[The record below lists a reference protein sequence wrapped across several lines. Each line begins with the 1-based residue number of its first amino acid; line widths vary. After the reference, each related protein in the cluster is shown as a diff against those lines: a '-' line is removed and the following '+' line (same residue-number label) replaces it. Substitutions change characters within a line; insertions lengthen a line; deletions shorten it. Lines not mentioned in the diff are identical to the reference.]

1 MKNIQGLT
9 RFVESGVVD
18 NKLLKKVDNAELNE
32 SLKRCPAKLTE
43 SVKDSAEGWWVPIS
57 FYNKKNLNNRI
68 YNRKLWENVINNQKE
83 TYVGSPMLTDHPA
96 GDSDGNP
103 RDICGVWLDAKMDE
117 PGPDGV
123 GLVWGLL
130 VPSGRLGDDLRDHI
144 KHGLKVGTSSSGFG
158 DMMPDG
164 VTVDPDT
171 YQIERLAD
179 FVLCPSQGTYFSYDE
194 DDDQID
200 DKSIKESLEAH
211 RNIKETTT
219 VKDSKIAKLE
229 EKKFRRDME
238 SFLEEA
244 NNIKDPQA
252 RLEEFREIRSFLEDG
267 ACPDL
272 KEKIEAKIAE
282 QEATIKKML
291 QESVEYKERFG
302 IESPKDLEEKLTM
315 LSEDTKVIESESA
328 NWKKISETLQTKLNK
343 TKEDLNARPS
353 TRYVKY
359 VESKNTKLQ
368 NEMLCQNKKAAEV
381 VNNLIKAY
389 EKLKAENSTL
399 KESTA
404 NTTVDYK
411 KLKEEA
417 ETLKKECDD
426 KATSEDSY
434 KKAYIDLKDAFGE
447 ATNEMNELASKN
459 EKLESRVNNYR
470 EKLLQLRAD
479 LSRKERDYESL
490 RKAYHDLKENVRAKE
505 TEEAREAL
513 REDIESD
520 PVASFYESIYKTYGS
535 QISPYANKILS
546 SANLTEAKRVFYTDV
561 IQNLKESK
569 DIEDSRIPMTSY
581 ITASERQDAL
591 GLKSLKK
598 STIMD
603 RKPEGWL

>member
-1 MKNIQGLT
+1 MKNTQGLT

-117 PGPDGV
+117 PDLDGV

-282 QEATIKKML
+282 QEASIKKML

-426 KATSEDSY
+426 KATSKDSY

-459 EKLESRVNNYR
+459 EKLTSRVNSYR
-470 EKLLQLRAD
+470 EKLSQLRAD

-546 SANLTEAKRVFYTDV
+546 SANLTEAKRVFYADV

>member
-83 TYVGSPMLTDHPA
+83 TYVGSPMPTDHPA

-272 KEKIEAKIAE
+272 KEKIEAKIVE

-490 RKAYHDLKENVRAKE
+490 RKAYRDLKENVRAKE

>member
-1 MKNIQGLT
+1 MKNTQGLT

-117 PGPDGV
+117 PDPDGV

-158 DMMPDG
+158 DMMSDG

-282 QEATIKKML
+282 QEASIKKML

-426 KATSEDSY
+426 KTTSEDSY

-459 EKLESRVNNYR
+459 EKLTSRVNSYR
-470 EKLLQLRAD
+470 EKLSQLRAD

-546 SANLTEAKRVFYTDV
+546 SANLTEAKRVFYADV

>member
-18 NKLLKKVDNAELNE
+18 NKLLKKVDYAELNE

-158 DMMPDG
+158 DMLPDG

-272 KEKIEAKIAE
+272 KEKIEAKISE
-282 QEATIKKML
+282 QEADIKKML

-328 NWKKISETLQTKLNK
+328 NWKKISETLQTKLNEIK
-343 TKEDLNARPS
+343 GDLNARPS
-353 TRYVKY
+353 TKYVKY
-359 VESKNTKLQ
+359 VESKNAKLQ
-368 NEMLCQNKKAAEV
+368 SEMLYQNKKAAEV

-389 EKLKAENSTL
+389 EKLKAENNTL

-404 NTTVDYK
+404 NTSVDYK

-426 KATSEDSY
+426 KATSEGSY
-434 KKAYIDLKDAFGE
+434 KKAYIDLKDAFE
-447 ATNEMNELASKN
+447 ESTKEMNELTSEN
-459 EKLESRVNNYR
+459 ERLENKVNSYR
-470 EKLLQLRAD
+470 ENFSMLRAN
-479 LSRKERDYESL
+479 LSKKERDYESL
-490 RKAYHDLKENVRAKE
+490 RRAYNSLKENVRAKE

-513 REDIESD
+513 KEDIESD

-561 IQNLKESK
+561 IQNLKESR

-591 GLKSLKK
+591 GLRSLKK

>member
-272 KEKIEAKIAE
+272 KEKIEAKIVE

-546 SANLTEAKRVFYTDV
+546 SVNLTEAKRVFYTDV

>member
-272 KEKIEAKIAE
+272 KEKIEAKIVE

>member
-490 RKAYHDLKENVRAKE
+490 RKAYRDLKENVRAKE

>member
-1 MKNIQGLT
+1 
-9 RFVESGVVD
+9 
-18 NKLLKKVDNAELNE
+18 
-32 SLKRCPAKLTE
+32 
-43 SVKDSAEGWWVPIS
+43 
-57 FYNKKNLNNRI
+57 
-68 YNRKLWENVINNQKE
+68 
-83 TYVGSPMLTDHPA
+83 
-96 GDSDGNP
+96 
-103 RDICGVWLDAKMDE
+103 MDE

-272 KEKIEAKIAE
+272 KEKIEAKIVE

-490 RKAYHDLKENVRAKE
+490 RKAYRDLKENVRAKE